1 MAVFLFSL
9 RDHFPAFMKILLL
22 GATGRT
28 GKLLLEQ
35 ALKAG
40 IAVHALVRDTDK
52 VKVIDRN
59 LKLYESKTLDR
70 TALRLAMQGCDAVLS
85 TLSISRKSEFPWSG
99 LKSPKDFLSH
109 TLRNV
114 LEIANELHIK
124 RIIITTAWGVHETKK
139 DIPGW
144 FRFFI
149 DYSNVGAAYRD
160 HEIQENLLRASPIDW
175 TIVRPVGLINS
186 RKNRKIRLTL
196 DNQPKPSLTI
206 SRTNVAK
213 FMVEIYKTG
222 DYKQEAVT
230 ISEV

>member
-1 MAVFLFSL
+1 
-9 RDHFPAFMKILLL
+9 MKILIL

-28 GKLLLEQ
+28 GRELLDQ

-40 IAVHALVRDTDK
+40 ISVHALVRDIDK
-52 VKVIDRN
+52 VKITSRN
-59 LKLYESKTLDR
+59 LKLFESKKLDR
-70 TALRLAMQGCDAVLS
+70 TALRLAMLGCDAVLS
-85 TLSISRKSEFPWSG
+85 TLNISRKSEFPWSG
-99 LKSPKDFLSH
+99 LRTPKDFLSN

-114 LEIANELHIK
+114 LEVAGELHIN
-124 RIIITTAWGVHETKK
+124 RIILTTAWGVNETKK

-160 HEIQENLLRASPIDW
+160 HEIQERLLAASPTDW
-175 TIVRPVGLINS
+175 TAVRPVGLTNS
-186 RKNRKIRLTL
+186 KKHKQIRITV
-196 DNQPKPSLTI
+196 NNEPKPNLTI
-206 SRTNVAK
+206 SRSSVAK

-222 DYKQEAVT
+222 DYPKEAIT